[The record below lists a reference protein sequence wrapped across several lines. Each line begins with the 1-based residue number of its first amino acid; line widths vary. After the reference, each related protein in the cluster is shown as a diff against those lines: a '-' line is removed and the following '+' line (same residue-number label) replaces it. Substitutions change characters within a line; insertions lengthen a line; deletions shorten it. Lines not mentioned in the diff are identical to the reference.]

1 MRELSDIKQ
10 IRKRLGITQKQL
22 AKRAGV
28 SQSVIAKVERNQ
40 LNLSYEKAKSIFDT
54 LAELEQ
60 TSLKKVED
68 IMTINITSIQLG
80 SMLIEASKLMHE
92 RGYSQLPVLGPK
104 GTVVGS
110 ITDKLF
116 TNLIL
121 NDVKEWQNKLV
132 DEFMGEP
139 FPVVDK
145 NISMRAVA
153 RLLEERDAVLVKD
166 QEEYIGIVTRDNL
179 LTEIE

>member
-1 MRELSDIKQ
+1 
-10 IRKRLGITQKQL
+10 
-22 AKRAGV
+22 
-28 SQSVIAKVERNQ
+28 
-40 LNLSYEKAKSIFDT
+40 
-54 LAELEQ
+54 
-60 TSLKKVED
+60 
-68 IMTINITSIQLG
+68 MTPNITAIPVG
-80 SMLIEASKLMHE
+80 SKLLDASKVMHE
-92 RGYSQLPVLGPK
+92 RGYSQLPVLGPR

-121 NDVKEWQNKLV
+121 NDVKDWQSKPV
-132 DEFMGEP
+132 DDFMGEP
-139 FPVVDK
+139 FPVVAK